1 VNLID
6 LFQKGGIAILFLAGL
21 SILALSVTI
30 ERLWFWSRVLTREKQ
45 IVKQV
50 LEAACYDWGEAMNVA
65 RRHNRQP
72 IGRFLYAPL
81 RLTNPAP
88 EVFCLAL
95 EASADEELMAMR
107 RGEKILEG
115 VITLAPL
122 LGLLGTVLGL
132 MRSLGN
138 IRLGDLGTASTA
150 GVTLGIRD
158 ALLSTAVG
166 LIVAI
171 ISSLFYRLFRIFLET
186 QVKIF
191 RRSGSELELLYR
203 QAWAMT
209 YAPEPTAIVARN
221 AVGSD
226 SQTSGDSDDSLPA
239 IPPPSFIPP
248 YDSPFDPSSD
258 NPLPL

>member
-1 VNLID
+1 MNLIE
-6 LFQKGGIAILFLAGL
+6 LLEKGGIAILLLAGL
-21 SILALSVTI
+21 SVLSLSVTI
-30 ERLWFWSRVLTREKQ
+30 ERLWFWSRVLTRETQ

-50 LEAACYDWGEAMNVA
+50 LEAACHDWTEAMNTA
-65 RRHNRQP
+65 RRYKQQP
-72 IGRFLYAPL
+72 IGRLLYAPL
-81 RLTNPAP
+81 RLTNPEP
-88 EVFCLAL
+88 EVFRLAL
-95 EASADEELMAMR
+95 EAAADEELTAMR

-158 ALLSTAVG
+158 ALLSTAMG

-171 ISSLFYRLFRIFLET
+171 VSSLFYRLFRIFLET

-209 YAPEPTAIVARN
+209 YSNPPVSRSKSSPVIPP
-221 AVGSD
+221 
-226 SQTSGDSDDSLPA
+226 DDSISSNADPRV
-239 IPPPSFIPP
+239 PPSF
-248 YDSPFDPSSD
+248 
-258 NPLPL
+258 

>member
-1 VNLID
+1 MNLIE
-6 LFQKGGIAILFLAGL
+6 LLEKGGIAILLLAGL
-21 SILALSVTI
+21 SVLALSVTI
-30 ERLWFWSRVLTREKQ
+30 ERLWFWSRILTRETQ

-50 LEAACYDWGEAMNVA
+50 LEAACHDWTEAMNTA
-65 RRHNRQP
+65 RRHNHQP
-72 IGRFLYAPL
+72 IGRLLYAPL
-81 RLTNPAP
+81 RLNNPEP
-88 EVFCLAL
+88 EVFRLAL
-95 EASADEELMAMR
+95 EAAADEELTAMR
-107 RGEKILEG
+107 RGEKILEA
-115 VITLAPL
+115 VITLSPL

-158 ALLSTAVG
+158 ALLSTAIG

-171 ISSLFYRLFRIFLET
+171 VSSLFYRLFRIFLET

-209 YAPEPTAIVARN
+209 YATPPTRSAPAPMVPPDPIV
-221 AVGSD
+221 
-226 SQTSGDSDDSLPA
+226 P
-239 IPPPSFIPP
+239 
-248 YDSPFDPSSD
+248 D
-258 NPLPL
+258 NDRV

>member
-1 VNLID
+1 MNLIE
-6 LFQKGGIAILFLAGL
+6 LLEKGGIAILLLAGL
-21 SILALSVTI
+21 SILSLSVTI
-30 ERLWFWSRVLTREKQ
+30 ERLWFWSRVLTRETQ

-50 LEAACYDWGEAMNVA
+50 LEAACYDWTEATNTA
-65 RRHNRQP
+65 RRYKQQP
-72 IGRFLYAPL
+72 IGRLLYAPL
-81 RLTNPAP
+81 RLTNPEP
-88 EVFCLAL
+88 EVFRLAL
-95 EASADEELMAMR
+95 EAAADEELTAMR
-107 RGEKILEG
+107 RGEKVLEG

-158 ALLSTAVG
+158 ALLSTAIG

-171 ISSLFYRLFRIFLET
+171 VSSLFYRLFRIFLET

-203 QAWAMT
+203 QAWAMA
-209 YAPEPTAIVARN
+209 YNKQPAARSTN
-221 AVGSD
+221 SPIIPPD
-226 SQTSGDSDDSLPA
+226 PLPPDSDLQ
-239 IPPPSFIPP
+239 IPP
-248 YDSPFDPSSD
+248 
-258 NPLPL
+258 L

>member
-1 VNLID
+1 VNLIE
-6 LFQKGGIAILFLAGL
+6 LLEKGGIAILLLAGL
-21 SILALSVTI
+21 SILSLSVTI
-30 ERLWFWSRVLTREKQ
+30 ERLWFWSRVLTRETQ

-50 LEAACYDWGEAMNVA
+50 LEAACYDWTEATNTA
-65 RRHNRQP
+65 RRYKQQP
-72 IGRFLYAPL
+72 IGRLLYAPL
-81 RLTNPAP
+81 RLTNPEP
-88 EVFCLAL
+88 EVFRLAL
-95 EASADEELMAMR
+95 EAAADEELTAMR
-107 RGEKILEG
+107 RGEKVLEG

-158 ALLSTAVG
+158 ALLSTAIG

-171 ISSLFYRLFRIFLET
+171 VSSLFYRLFRIFLET

-203 QAWAMT
+203 QAWAMA
-209 YAPEPTAIVARN
+209 YNKQPAARSTN
-221 AVGSD
+221 S
-226 SQTSGDSDDSLPA
+226 PI
-239 IPPPSFIPP
+239 IPPDPLPPDSGLQIPP
-248 YDSPFDPSSD
+248 
-258 NPLPL
+258 L